1 MKRQF
6 SDLANNLEGQK
17 MFQVLQAA
25 KELEKLGRKIIHFEI
40 GEPDFD
46 TPANIVK
53 ACVNALESGD
63 THYTISIGLEEFRH
77 AAAQSTLRSRGF
89 LPDIDQILVTP
100 GGNVQIYYALA
111 CTTNPGEDVICID
124 PSFVSYNSIM
134 RMMGINPIHVPLLE
148 ENEFRVYPEDIENA
162 ITDKTRMI
170 IINSPHNPTGSV
182 MTEEDMK
189 AVYDIAEK
197 HDIYLL
203 SDEVYGRMIY
213 HDANT
218 SFHSP
223 SAYDHCKTRTIVI
236 HSFSKTF
243 AMTGWR
249 IGGVT
254 GPKEL
259 ISRMALLLET
269 TSSCV
274 SPFIQRGAIEAL
286 IGPQDEIDAMCT
298 TLRKRRDLMVEGIN
312 RIEGLS
318 CLLPKGAF
326 YVFMNIKKTG
336 LSSEEY
342 SHRLLH
348 EAGVATC
355 PGSFFGPSGEGYVRF
370 CYAGSE
376 DLIREGLERMAEFQQ
391 KLELTS

>member
-6 SDLANNLEGQK
+6 SNLAENLEGQK

-25 KELEKLGRKIIHFEI
+25 KELEKQGKDIIHFEI

-46 TPANIVK
+46 TPPSIVK
-53 ACVNALESGD
+53 ACVDALENGD
-63 THYTISIGLEEFRH
+63 THYTVSAGLEEFRQ

-89 LPDIDQILVTP
+89 LPDLEQILVTP

-111 CTTNPGEDVICID
+111 CTTNPGEEIVCID
-124 PSFVSYNSIM
+124 PAFVSYNSIM
-134 RMMGINPIHVPLLE
+134 RMLGIKPVHVPLLE
-148 ENEFRVYPEDIENA
+148 ENEFRVVPKDIENA
-162 ITDKTRMI
+162 ITPNTRMI
-170 IINSPHNPTGSV
+170 VINSPHNPTGSV

-213 HDANT
+213 HDAGT

-223 SAYDHCKTRTIVI
+223 SAYDHCKTRTIIV
-236 HSFSKTF
+236 HSFSKTY

-249 IGGVT
+249 IGGIT
-254 GPKEL
+254 APKEL
-259 ISRMALLLET
+259 VERMALLLET

-274 SPFIQRGAIEAL
+274 SPFIQRGAIEAMK
-286 IGPQDEIDAMCT
+286 GSQHEIDEMCKI
-298 TLRKRRDLMVEGIN
+298 LRKRRDLMVEGIN
-312 RIEGLS
+312 KINGIS

-326 YVFMNIKKTG
+326 YVFMNIKDTG
-336 LSSEEY
+336 LSSEDY
-342 SHRLLH
+342 SFKLLH

-376 DLIREGLERMAEFQQ
+376 DLIKEGIKRLAKFQQ
-391 KLELTS
+391 NLAQ